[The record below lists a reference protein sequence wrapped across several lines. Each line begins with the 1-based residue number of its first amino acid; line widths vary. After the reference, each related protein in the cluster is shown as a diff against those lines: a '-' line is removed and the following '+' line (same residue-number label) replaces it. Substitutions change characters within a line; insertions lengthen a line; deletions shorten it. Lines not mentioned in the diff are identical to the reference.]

1 MNLAARLLEWLVA
14 PLLSIWLVS
23 LGISLMSARNTVDTI
38 LDDGLSS
45 AATVLMAEWQARA
58 TTDGT
63 SKFPSDATR
72 LWMTVARDTP
82 ITYLI
87 VDDANVPQSG
97 DPDLISLL
105 RETADADHRLP
116 AAPVTASVTSGTIGI
131 SGTGLRVIPGFNTV
145 LDDDSMRVVRTRF
158 SQGGRNFV
166 LGVVQSRERHA
177 ALFRVGT
184 LHEILAQSA
193 TLLVAFF
200 LLWYGLSYV
209 GQPLKALKTYL
220 DERGAEDLRPLPEQL
235 APQEIAPLIG
245 SVNALMARL
254 QASFAAQKRFIA
266 NAAHQLRT
274 PLAALQAQSEL
285 LQHMPDGT
293 DREQSLK
300 RLTATGQRAS
310 HLATQLLTLVRAE
323 SAGTTS
329 VRLPV
334 DLNALCEAV
343 ALDVIP
349 QALAREIDFALEIH
363 TTPVEI
369 VGDATLL
376 GEMIR
381 NLLDNAFK
389 YTPIH
394 GSVTL
399 TVRADPPTCV
409 VDDSGPGVLAH
420 DHNRIFAPFAR
431 VALTDAH
438 TGAPIPG
445 TGLGLAIV
453 REVADAH
460 QASVHVERSTLGG
473 ARFVV
478 SFTSVERQSSVS
490 GLA

>member
-1 MNLAARLLEWLVA
+1 MNLAARLMEWLVA

-45 AATVLMAEWQARA
+45 AVTALIAEWQARKPGDVNA
-58 TTDGT
+58 
-63 SKFPSDATR
+63 KFPSDATR
-72 LWMTVARDTP
+72 QWLNMVPQTP
-82 ITYLI
+82 IAYLI
-87 VDDANVPQSG
+87 VDEAYVPQSG
-97 DPDLISLL
+97 DPDLLQLL
-105 RETADADHRLP
+105 RETTDSDLQSATT
-116 AAPVTASVTSGTIGI
+116 TASSSATRSHLLT
-131 SGTGLRVIPGFNTV
+131 GFNTV
-145 LDDDSMRVVRTRF
+145 LDEEEMRVVRAKF
-158 SQGGRNFV
+158 SVRGRSFV
-166 LGVVQSRERHA
+166 VGVVQSRERHA

-184 LHEILAQSA
+184 MHEITAQSV

-200 LLWYGLSYV
+200 LLWYGLNYV
-209 GQPLKALKTYL
+209 ALPLKTLQSHL
-220 DERGAEDLRPLPEQL
+220 DERGADDLRALPEQL

-254 QASFAAQKRFIA
+254 QASFAAQKRFLA

-274 PLAALQAQSEL
+274 PLAALLAQSEL
-285 LQHMPDGT
+285 LQKMPDGLE
-293 DREQSLK
+293 REQSMK
-300 RLTATGQRAS
+300 RLTATGERAS

-334 DLNALCEAV
+334 DLNALCEDV

-349 QALAREIDFALEIH
+349 QALLREIDFAMEAH
-363 TTPVEI
+363 SAPVAI

-389 YTPIH
+389 YTPVR
-394 GSVTL
+394 GTVTL
-399 TVRADPPTCV
+399 TVRADPPSCA
-409 VDDSGPGVLAH
+409 VDDSGPGVALSEQ
-420 DHNRIFAPFAR
+420 NRIFAPFAR
-431 VALTDAH
+431 VALVDTE
-438 TGAPIPG
+438 TGLPIPG

-460 QASVHVERSTLGG
+460 HASVRVENSALGG
-473 ARFVV
+473 ARFIV
-478 SFTSVERQSSVS
+478 SFGSDERQSTVS
-490 GLA
+490 C

>member
-14 PLLSIWLVS
+14 PLLSVWLVS

-38 LDDGLSS
+38 LDDGLSA
-45 AATVLMAEWQARA
+45 AATVLIAEWQARVPDRSA
-58 TTDGT
+58 A
-63 SKFPSDATR
+63 KFPSEATR
-72 LWMTVARDTP
+72 LWMNIARDTP

-87 VDDANVPQSG
+87 VDEGNVPQSG
-97 DPDLISLL
+97 DPDLLPLL
-105 RETADADHRLP
+105 RETVDADQQLLP
-116 AAPVTASVTSGTIGI
+116 VSSEGSHVW
-131 SGTGLRVIPGFNTV
+131 VGFNTV
-145 LDDDSMRVVRTRF
+145 IEDETMRVVRTRF
-158 SQGGRNFV
+158 SVAGRNFV
-166 LGVVQSRERHA
+166 IGVVQSRERHA
-177 ALFRVGT
+177 ALIRVGT
-184 LHEILAQSA
+184 LHEILAQSV

-209 GQPLKALKTYL
+209 GLPLKTLKSHL

-235 APQEIAPLIG
+235 APQEIAPLIA

-254 QASFAAQKRFIA
+254 QASFVAQKRFIA

-274 PLAALQAQSEL
+274 PLAALRAQSEL
-285 LQHMPDGT
+285 LQKMPDGA
-293 DREQSLK
+293 DRDQSLQ
-300 RLTATGQRAS
+300 RLTATGERAS
-310 HLATQLLTLVRAE
+310 HLASQLLTLVRAE

-334 DLNALCEAV
+334 ELNALCEAV

-349 QALAREIDFALEIH
+349 QALAREIDFAMESHAEAVQI
-363 TTPVEI
+363 I
-369 VGDATLL
+369 GDATLL

-389 YTPIH
+389 YTPIG

-399 TVRADPPTCV
+399 TVRADPPACV
-409 VDDSGPGVLAH
+409 VDDSGPGVAQSEQ
-420 DHNRIFAPFAR
+420 NRIFAPFAR
-431 VALTDAH
+431 VALTDSG
-438 TGAPIPG
+438 TGAPVAG

-460 QASVHVERSTLGG
+460 NASVRVERSTLGG

-478 SFTSVERQSSVS
+478 SFTSAERQSAVS
-490 GLA
+490 AMA

>member
-1 MNLAARLLEWLVA
+1 MNLAARLMEWLVA

-45 AATVLMAEWQARA
+45 AVTVLIAEWQARQPDDSNA
-58 TTDGT
+58 
-63 SKFPSDATR
+63 KFPSDATR
-72 LWMTVARDTP
+72 QWMDIAPQTP

-87 VDDANVPQSG
+87 VDEANVPQSG
-97 DPDLISLL
+97 DPDLLQLL
-105 RETADADHRLP
+105 RETADSDLQLA
-116 AAPVTASVTSGTIGI
+116 TTTTTS
-131 SGTGLRVIPGFNTV
+131 SLLLRGFNTV
-145 LDDDSMRVVRTRF
+145 LDDEAMRVVRTKF
-158 SQGGRNFV
+158 SVGGRNFV
-166 LGVVQSRERHA
+166 VGVVQSRERHA

-184 LHEILAQSA
+184 MHEITAQSI

-209 GQPLKALKTYL
+209 ALPLKTLKSHL
-220 DERGAEDLRPLPEQL
+220 DERGADDLRPLPEQL
-235 APQEIAPLIG
+235 APQEIAPLIA

-274 PLAALQAQSEL
+274 PLAALRAQSEL
-285 LQHMPDGT
+285 LQKMPEGAE
-293 DREQSLK
+293 REQSMK
-300 RLTATGQRAS
+300 RLTATGERAS

-334 DLNALCEAV
+334 DLNALCEGV

-349 QALAREIDFALEIH
+349 HALAREIDFAMETH
-363 TTPVEI
+363 PVPVAI

-389 YTPIH
+389 YTPVR
-394 GSVTL
+394 GTVTL
-399 TVRADPPTCV
+399 TVRADPPSCV
-409 VDDSGPGVLAH
+409 VDDSGPGVALSEH
-420 DHNRIFAPFAR
+420 DRIFAPFAR
-431 VALTDAH
+431 VGLTDSQ

-453 REVADAH
+453 KEVADAH
-460 QASVHVERSTLGG
+460 HATVRVERSTLGG

-478 SFTSVERQSSVS
+478 SFTDFPPT
-490 GLA
+490 

>member
-23 LGISLMSARNTVDTI
+23 LGISLMSARNTVDNI

-45 AATVLMAEWQARA
+45 AATVLIAEWQARVPGDVNA
-58 TTDGT
+58 Q
-63 SKFPSDATR
+63 FPSAATR
-72 LWMTVARDTP
+72 QWMNVAPETP
-82 ITYLI
+82 MAYLI
-87 VDDANVPQSG
+87 VDDANMPQSG
-97 DPDLISLL
+97 DPDLLQLL
-105 RETADADHRLP
+105 RETTDSDFQFATTTVHGSHLLA
-116 AAPVTASVTSGTIGI
+116 
-131 SGTGLRVIPGFNTV
+131 GFNTV
-145 LDDDSMRVVRTRF
+145 LDDEAMRVVRTKF
-158 SQGGRNFV
+158 SVGGRNFV
-166 LGVVQSRERHA
+166 VGVVQSRERHA
-177 ALFRVGT
+177 ALLRVGT
-184 LHEILAQSA
+184 LHEVTAQSV

-209 GQPLKALKTYL
+209 ALPLKTLKSHL
-220 DERGAEDLRPLPEQL
+220 DERGADDLRPLPEQL

-274 PLAALQAQSEL
+274 PLAALRAQSEL
-285 LQHMPDGT
+285 LQKMPDGAE
-293 DREQSLK
+293 REQSMK
-300 RLTATGQRAS
+300 RLTATGERAS

-329 VRLPV
+329 MRLTV
-334 DLNALCEAV
+334 DLNALCEEV

-349 QALAREIDFALEIH
+349 QALVREIDFALETHATGPI
-363 TTPVEI
+363 EI

-394 GSVTL
+394 GTVTL
-399 TVRADPPTCV
+399 TVRANPPSV
-409 VDDSGPGVLAH
+409 AVDDSGPGVAQSEQ
-420 DHNRIFAPFAR
+420 NRIFAPFAR
-431 VALTDAH
+431 VALVDSE
-438 TGAPIPG
+438 TGLPIPG

-460 QASVHVERSTLGG
+460 NASVRVENSTLSG
-473 ARFVV
+473 ARFIV
-478 SFTSVERQSSVS
+478 SFES
-490 GLA
+490 A

>member
-14 PLLSIWLVS
+14 PLVSIWLVS
-23 LGISLMSARNTVDTI
+23 LGISLMSSRNTVDTI
-38 LDDGLSS
+38 LDDGLSAAATALIVEWSNKSSTS
-45 AATVLMAEWQARA
+45 AATTGSAAAQ
-58 TTDGT
+58 
-63 SKFPSDATR
+63 FPSEATR
-72 LWMTVARDTP
+72 LWMNIARDTP

-87 VDDANVPQSG
+87 VDESNAPQAG
-97 DPDLISLL
+97 DPDLLPLL
-105 RETADADHRLP
+105 RETVDADRQFPLV
-116 AAPVTASVTSGTIGI
+116 AADGSHVLA
-131 SGTGLRVIPGFNTV
+131 GFNTV
-145 LDDDSMRVVRTRF
+145 IDDEPMRVVRSRF
-158 SQGGRNFV
+158 SAAGRNFIV
-166 LGVVQSRERHA
+166 GVVQARERHA
-177 ALFRVGT
+177 ALVRVGMR
-184 LHEILAQSA
+184 HEVLAQSI

-209 GQPLKALKTYL
+209 SLPLKTLKSHL
-220 DERGAEDLRPLPEQL
+220 DERGPEDLRPLPAQL
-235 APQEIAPLIG
+235 APLEIAPLIG

-274 PLAALQAQSEL
+274 PLAALRAQSEL
-285 LQHMPDGT
+285 LQKMPDGAE
-293 DREQSLK
+293 REQSMK
-300 RLTATGQRAS
+300 RLTATGERAS

-334 DLNALCEAV
+334 DLNALCEDV

-349 QALAREIDFALEIH
+349 QALAREIDFALETH
-363 TTPVEI
+363 AGGTVEI

-389 YTPIH
+389 YTPI
-394 GSVTL
+394 GGMVTL
-399 TVRADPPTCV
+399 AVRANPPSCV
-409 VDDSGPGVLAH
+409 VDDSGPGVAPSEQ
-420 DHNRIFAPFAR
+420 NRIFAPFAR
-431 VALTDAH
+431 VALTDSE
-438 TGAPIPG
+438 TGSPIPG

-460 QASVHVERSTLGG
+460 NGSVRVENSALGG

-478 SFTSVERQSSVS
+478 SFEST
-490 GLA
+490 

>member
-23 LGISLMSARNTVDTI
+23 LGISLMSARNTVDSI

-45 AATVLMAEWQARA
+45 AATVLIAEWQARVPG
-58 TTDGT
+58 DVNVQ
-63 SKFPSDATR
+63 FPSAATR
-72 LWMTVARDTP
+72 QWLNIAPETP
-82 ITYLI
+82 IAYLI

-97 DPDLISLL
+97 DPDLLQLL
-105 RETADADHRLP
+105 RETTDSDFQFATT
-116 AAPVTASVTSGTIGI
+116 TA
-131 SGTGLRVIPGFNTV
+131 TGSHLLAGFNTV
-145 LDDDSMRVVRTRF
+145 LDDEAMRVVRTKF
-158 SQGGRNFV
+158 SVGGRNFV
-166 LGVVQSRERHA
+166 VGVVQSRERHA

-184 LHEILAQSA
+184 KHEVTAQSI

-200 LLWYGLSYV
+200 LLWYGLNYV
-209 GQPLKALKTYL
+209 ALPLKSLKSHL
-220 DERGAEDLRPLPEQL
+220 DERGADDLRPLPEQL

-274 PLAALQAQSEL
+274 PLAALRAQSEL
-285 LQHMPDGT
+285 LQKMPDGAE
-293 DREQSLK
+293 REQSMK
-300 RLTATGQRAS
+300 RLTATGERAS

-329 VRLPV
+329 VRLAV
-334 DLNALCEAV
+334 DLIALCEDV

-349 QALAREIDFALEIH
+349 QALVREIDFALE
-363 TTPVEI
+363 TNADGPVEI

-389 YTPIH
+389 YTPVR
-394 GSVTL
+394 GTVTL
-399 TVRADPPTCV
+399 TVRSNPPSVV
-409 VDDSGPGVLAH
+409 VDDSGPGVAQSEQ
-420 DHNRIFAPFAR
+420 NRIFAPFAR
-431 VALTDAH
+431 VALVDSE
-438 TGAPIPG
+438 TGLPIPG

-460 QASVHVERSTLGG
+460 NANIRVESSTLGG
-473 ARFVV
+473 ARFIV
-478 SFTSVERQSSVS
+478 SFES
-490 GLA
+490 A

>member
-1 MNLAARLLEWLVA
+1 MNLAARLMEWLVA

-45 AATVLMAEWQARA
+45 AAMVLVAEWQARVPGDFK
-58 TTDGT
+58 T
-63 SKFPSDATR
+63 KFPSASTR
-72 LWMTVARDTP
+72 QWLNVVPETP
-82 ITYLI
+82 IAYLI

-97 DPDLISLL
+97 DPDLLQLL
-105 RETADADHRLP
+105 RATTDASLQLP
-116 AAPVTASVTSGTIGI
+116 AMTAARSHV
-131 SGTGLRVIPGFNTV
+131 LPGFNTV
-145 LDDDSMRVVRTRF
+145 LNDESMRVVRTKF
-158 SQGGRNFV
+158 SAAGRNFV
-166 LGVVQSRERHA
+166 VGVVQSRERHA

-184 LHEILAQSA
+184 MHEITAQSA

-200 LLWYGLSYV
+200 LLWYGLNYV
-209 GQPLKALKTYL
+209 ALPLKTLQSHL
-220 DERGAEDLRPLPEQL
+220 DERGADDLRPLPEQL

-274 PLAALQAQSEL
+274 PLAALRAQSEL
-285 LQHMPDGT
+285 LQKMPEGAE
-293 DREQSLK
+293 REQSMS
-300 RLTATGQRAS
+300 RLTATGERAS

-329 VRLPV
+329 VRLSV
-334 DLNALCEAV
+334 ELNALCEAV

-349 QALAREIDFALEIH
+349 QALVREIEFSLETH
-363 TTPVEI
+363 PTPVVI

-389 YTPIH
+389 YTPV
-394 GSVTL
+394 GGTVTL
-399 TVRADPPTCV
+399 TVRAEPPCCV
-409 VDDSGPGVLAH
+409 VDDSGPGVALAEQ
-420 DHNRIFAPFAR
+420 NRIFAPFAR
-431 VALTDAH
+431 VALTDSE
-438 TGAPIPG
+438 TGLPIPG

-460 QASVHVERSTLGG
+460 KANVRVEHSALGG
-473 ARFVV
+473 ARFIV
-478 SFTSVERQSSVS
+478 SF
-490 GLA
+490 A

>member
-14 PLLSIWLVS
+14 PLLSVWLVS

-38 LDDGLSS
+38 LDDGLSA
-45 AATVLMAEWQARA
+45 AATVLIAEWQARVPGA
-58 TTDGT
+58 RAV
-63 SKFPSDATR
+63 KFPSEATR
-72 LWMTVARDTP
+72 LWMNIARDTP

-87 VDDANVPQSG
+87 VDEANVPQSG
-97 DPDLISLL
+97 DPDLLPLL
-105 RETADADHRLP
+105 RETVDAGQKFSP
-116 AAPVTASVTSGTIGI
+116 PSAARSHPWA
-131 SGTGLRVIPGFNTV
+131 GFNTV
-145 LDDDSMRVVRTRF
+145 IEDEPMRVVRTRF
-158 SQGGRNFV
+158 SVAGRNFV
-166 LGVVQSRERHA
+166 IGVVQSRERHA
-177 ALFRVGT
+177 ALIRVGT
-184 LHEILAQSA
+184 LHEILAQSV

-209 GQPLKALKTYL
+209 GLPLKTLKSHL

-235 APQEIAPLIG
+235 APQEIAPLIA

-254 QASFAAQKRFIA
+254 QASFVAQKRFIA

-274 PLAALQAQSEL
+274 PLAALRAQSEL
-285 LQHMPDGT
+285 LQKMPDGA
-293 DREQSLK
+293 DRDQSLQ
-300 RLTATGQRAS
+300 RLTATGERAS
-310 HLATQLLTLVRAE
+310 HLASQLLTLVRAE

-334 DLNALCEAV
+334 ELNALCEAV

-349 QALAREIDFALEIH
+349 QALAREIDFAMESHAEAVQI
-363 TTPVEI
+363 I
-369 VGDATLL
+369 GDATLL

-389 YTPIH
+389 YTPIG

-399 TVRADPPTCV
+399 TVRADPPACV
-409 VDDSGPGVLAH
+409 VDDSGPGVAQSEQ
-420 DHNRIFAPFAR
+420 NRIFAPFAR
-431 VALTDAH
+431 VALTDSG
-438 TGAPIPG
+438 TGAPVAG

-460 QASVHVERSTLGG
+460 NASVRVERSTLGG

-478 SFTSVERQSSVS
+478 SFTSAERQSAVS
-490 GLA
+490 AMA

>member
-38 LDDGLSS
+38 LDDGLTS
-45 AATVLMAEWQARA
+45 AATVLIAEWQARQP
-58 TTDGT
+58 GEVG

-72 LWMTVARDTP
+72 LWMNVARDAP
-82 ITYLI
+82 ISYLI
-87 VDDANVPQSG
+87 VDEANVPQSG
-97 DPDLISLL
+97 DPDLLPLL
-105 RETADADHRLP
+105 RETADADRQFPL
-116 AAPVTASVTSGTIGI
+116 ATATASAGM
-131 SGTGLRVIPGFNTV
+131 RVLPGFNTV

-158 SQGGRNFV
+158 SRGGRNFA

-184 LHEILAQSA
+184 VHEILAQGA

-209 GQPLKALKTYL
+209 GRPLRALKTYL

-245 SVNALMARL
+245 SVNALMSRL

-274 PLAALQAQSEL
+274 PLAALQVQSEL
-285 LQHMPDGT
+285 LQHMPDGA
-293 DREQSLK
+293 DREQSMR

-334 DLNALCEAV
+334 DLNALCAEV
-343 ALDVIP
+343 AHDVIA
-349 QALAREIDFALEIH
+349 QALARQIDFALE
-363 TTPVEI
+363 TRPGTVEI

-389 YTPIH
+389 YTPLG

-399 TVRADPPTCV
+399 TVRADPPACI
-409 VDDSGPGVLAH
+409 VDDSGPGVPPSEQT
-420 DHNRIFAPFAR
+420 RIFAPFAR
-431 VALTDAH
+431 LALTDSD

-453 REVADAH
+453 REVADTHNAT
-460 QASVHVERSTLGG
+460 VHVERSALGG
-473 ARFVV
+473 ACFVV
-478 SFTSVERQSSVS
+478 SFASGERQSSVS
-490 GLA
+490 AVT

>member
-1 MNLAARLLEWLVA
+1 VNLAARLLEWLVA
-14 PLLSIWLVS
+14 PLLSVWLVS
-23 LGISLMSARNTVDTI
+23 LGISLMSARNTVDAI
-38 LDDGLSS
+38 LDDGLSA
-45 AATVLMAEWQARA
+45 AATVLVAEWQARP
-58 TTDGT
+58 T
-63 SKFPSDATR
+63 SVDTRANGAPLRFPSEATR
-72 LWMTVARDTP
+72 AWLTVARETP

-87 VDDANVPQSG
+87 VNDANAAQSG
-97 DPDLISLL
+97 NPDLLPLL
-105 RETADADHRLP
+105 RETADAEQPLGAL
-116 AAPVTASVTSGTIGI
+116 AATSTMQL
-131 SGTGLRVIPGFNTV
+131 TGFNTV
-145 LDDDSMRVVRTRF
+145 LEDDTAMRVVRTRF
-158 SQGGRNFV
+158 SRGGENFV

-177 ALFRVGT
+177 ALVRIGT
-184 LHEILAQSA
+184 LHEILAQSI

-209 GQPLKALKTYL
+209 ALPLKTLQTHL

-235 APQEIAPLIG
+235 APQEIAPLIA

-274 PLAALQAQSEL
+274 PLAALLAQSEL
-285 LQHMPDGT
+285 LQRIPSGPERDQAT
-293 DREQSLK
+293 L

-334 DLNALCEAV
+334 ELNALCEAV

-349 QALAREIDFALEIH
+349 YALARHIDFSMDSH
-363 TTPVEI
+363 STDVEI
-369 VGDATLL
+369 LGDATLL
-376 GEMIR
+376 GELIR

-389 YTPIH
+389 YTPLY
-394 GSVTL
+394 GSVAL
-399 TVRADPPTCV
+399 SVRADPPTCC
-409 VDDSGPGVLAH
+409 VDDSGPGVAESEQH
-420 DHNRIFAPFAR
+420 RIFAPFAR
-431 VALTDAH
+431 VALTDAD
-438 TGAPIPG
+438 TGMPVPG

-460 QASVHVERSTLGG
+460 NASVRVERSALGG

-478 SFTSVERQSSVS
+478 SFASAPRQNAVS
-490 GLA
+490 AEA

>member
-1 MNLAARLLEWLVA
+1 MNLAARLMEWLVA

-45 AATVLMAEWQARA
+45 AAMVLIAEWQARA
-58 TTDGT
+58 PGDVKA
-63 SKFPSDATR
+63 KFPSTATR
-72 LWMTVARDTP
+72 QWMNIVPEAP
-82 ITYLI
+82 MAYLI
-87 VDDANVPQSG
+87 VDDANLPQSG
-97 DPDLISLL
+97 DPDLLQLL
-105 RETADADHRLP
+105 RETTDENLQFPTAT
-116 AAPVTASVTSGTIGI
+116 AARSHVLT
-131 SGTGLRVIPGFNTV
+131 GFNTV
-145 LDDDSMRVVRTRF
+145 LADESMRVVRTKF
-158 SQGGRNFV
+158 SAAGRNFV

-184 LHEILAQSA
+184 MHEITAQSA

-200 LLWYGLSYV
+200 LLWYGLNYV
-209 GQPLKALKTYL
+209 ALPLKTLQSHL
-220 DERGAEDLRPLPEQL
+220 DERGADDLRPLPEQL

-254 QASFAAQKRFIA
+254 QTSFAAQKRFIA

-274 PLAALQAQSEL
+274 PLAALRAQSEL
-285 LQHMPDGT
+285 LQQMPEGAE
-293 DREQSLK
+293 REQSMR
-300 RLTATGQRAS
+300 RLTATGERAS

-334 DLNALCEAV
+334 ELNALCEAV

-349 QALAREIDFALEIH
+349 HALLREIDFALETH
-363 TTPVEI
+363 PAPVTI

-389 YTPIH
+389 YTPLR
-394 GSVTL
+394 GTVTL
-399 TVRADPPTCV
+399 TVRANPPACA
-409 VDDSGPGVLAH
+409 VDDSGPGVAQSEQS
-420 DHNRIFAPFAR
+420 RIFAPFAR
-431 VALTDAH
+431 VALTDSE
-438 TGAPIPG
+438 TGLPVPG

-453 REVADAH
+453 REVADTHNAN
-460 QASVHVERSTLGG
+460 VRVENSALGG

-478 SFTSVERQSSVS
+478 SFES
-490 GLA
+490 A

>member
-38 LDDGLSS
+38 LDDGLSA
-45 AATVLMAEWQARA
+45 AATVLIAEWRSKTTAPEGVRVA
-58 TTDGT
+58 TTA
-63 SKFPSDATR
+63 KFPSEATR
-72 LWMTVARDTP
+72 LWMNIARDTP
-82 ITYLI
+82 INYLI
-87 VDDANVPQSG
+87 VDEANVPQVG
-97 DPDLISLL
+97 DPDLLPLL
-105 RETADADHRLP
+105 RETVDADRQFP
-116 AAPVTASVTSGTIGI
+116 QASADGSHLL
-131 SGTGLRVIPGFNTV
+131 SGFNTV
-145 LDDDSMRVVRTRF
+145 IDDEPMRVVSTRF
-158 SQGGRNFV
+158 SAAGRNFIV
-166 LGVVQSRERHA
+166 GVVQARERHN
-177 ALFRVGT
+177 ALVRAGT
-184 LHEILAQSA
+184 MREVVAQSI

-209 GQPLKALKTYL
+209 SRPLNTLKTHL
-220 DERGAEDLRPLPEQL
+220 DERGPEDLRPLPEQL

-254 QASFAAQKRFIA
+254 QASFTAQKRFIA

-274 PLAALQAQSEL
+274 PLAALRAQSEL
-285 LQHMPDGT
+285 LQKMPEGAE
-293 DREQSLK
+293 REQSMK
-300 RLTATGQRAS
+300 RLTATGERAS

-334 DLNALCEAV
+334 DLNALCEGV

-349 QALAREIDFALEIH
+349 QALVREIDFALETH
-363 TTPVEI
+363 PSPVPI

-389 YTPIH
+389 YTPIR
-394 GSVTL
+394 GTVTL
-399 TVRADPPTCV
+399 TVRADPPSCV
-409 VDDSGPGVLAH
+409 VDDSGPGVAPSEQS
-420 DHNRIFAPFAR
+420 RIFAPFAR
-431 VALTDAH
+431 VALTDSE
-438 TGAPIPG
+438 TGSPIPG

-460 QASVHVERSTLGG
+460 HASVRVEKSALGG
-473 ARFVV
+473 ARFNV
-478 SFTSVERQSSVS
+478 SFKSD
-490 GLA
+490 

>member
-1 MNLAARLLEWLVA
+1 MNLAARLMEWLVA

-45 AATVLMAEWQARA
+45 AARVLVAEWQTRMPGDVK
-58 TTDGT
+58 T
-63 SKFPSDATR
+63 KFPSAATR
-72 LWMTVARDTP
+72 QWLNIVPETP
-82 ITYLI
+82 IAYLI

-97 DPDLISLL
+97 DPDLLQLL
-105 RETADADHRLP
+105 RETTDSEFP
-116 AAPVTASVTSGTIGI
+116 VAPPRSHVLSG
-131 SGTGLRVIPGFNTV
+131 FDTV
-145 LDDDSMRVVRTRF
+145 LDDEAMRVVRTKF
-158 SQGGRNFV
+158 SVSGRNFV
-166 LGVVQSRERHA
+166 VGVVQSRERHA

-184 LHEILAQSA
+184 MHAITAQSVM
-193 TLLVAFF
+193 LLVAFF
-200 LLWYGLSYV
+200 LLWYGLNYV
-209 GQPLKALKTYL
+209 ALPLKSLRSHL
-220 DERGAEDLRPLPEQL
+220 DERGADDLRPLPEQL

-274 PLAALQAQSEL
+274 PLAALRAQSEL
-285 LQHMPDGT
+285 LQAMPDGAE
-293 DREQSLK
+293 REQSMR
-300 RLTATGQRAS
+300 RLTATGERAS

-329 VRLPV
+329 VRLAV
-334 DLNALCEAV
+334 DLNALCEDV

-349 QALAREIDFALEIH
+349 QALLREIDFALETH
-363 TTPVEI
+363 AAGPVEI

-389 YTPIH
+389 YTPVR
-394 GSVTL
+394 GTVTL
-399 TVRADPPTCV
+399 TVRANPPSVV
-409 VDDSGPGVLAH
+409 VDDSGPGVAQSEQ
-420 DHNRIFAPFAR
+420 NRIFAPFAR
-431 VALTDAH
+431 VALVDSE
-438 TGAPIPG
+438 TGLPIPG

-460 QASVHVERSTLGG
+460 NASVRVENSTLGG
-473 ARFVV
+473 ARFIV
-478 SFTSVERQSSVS
+478 SFESALRQSAVS
-490 GLA
+490 PLP

>member
-1 MNLAARLLEWLVA
+1 MNLAARLMEWLVA

-23 LGISLMSARNTVDTI
+23 LGVSLMSARNTVDTI

-45 AATVLMAEWQARA
+45 AATVLITEWQARIQGDVNA
-58 TTDGT
+58 N
-63 SKFPSDATR
+63 FPSAATR
-72 LWMTVARDTP
+72 QWMNIAPKTP
-82 ITYLI
+82 IAYLI
-87 VDDANVPQSG
+87 VDDDNVPQAG
-97 DPDLISLL
+97 DPDLLQLL
-105 RETADADHRLP
+105 RETSDSKQQFATTTATGSRLL
-116 AAPVTASVTSGTIGI
+116 A
-131 SGTGLRVIPGFNTV
+131 GFNTV
-145 LDDDSMRVVRTRF
+145 LDDEAMRVVRTKF
-158 SQGGRNFV
+158 SAGGRNFV
-166 LGVVQSRERHA
+166 VGVVQSRERHA

-184 LHEILAQSA
+184 MHEITAQSV

-209 GQPLKALKTYL
+209 ALPLKTLKLHL
-220 DERGAEDLRPLPEQL
+220 DERGADDLRPLPEQL

-254 QASFAAQKRFIA
+254 QASFTAQKRFIA

-274 PLAALQAQSEL
+274 PLAALRAQSEL
-285 LQHMPDGT
+285 LQKMPEGA
-293 DREQSLK
+293 DRDQSMR
-300 RLTATGQRAS
+300 RLTATGERAS

-334 DLNALCEAV
+334 DLNALCEEV

-349 QALAREIDFALEIH
+349 QALAREIDFALETH
-363 TTPVEI
+363 PAPVAI

-389 YTPIH
+389 YTPFR
-394 GSVTL
+394 GTVTL
-399 TVRADPPTCV
+399 TVRADPPSCV
-409 VDDSGPGVLAH
+409 VDDSGPGVAPSEQ
-420 DHNRIFAPFAR
+420 NRIFAPFAR
-431 VALTDAH
+431 VALVDTE
-438 TGAPIPG
+438 TGLPIPG

-460 QASVHVERSTLGG
+460 NASVRVENSALGG
-473 ARFVV
+473 ARFIV
-478 SFTSVERQSSVS
+478 SFES
-490 GLA
+490 A

>member
-45 AATVLMAEWQARA
+45 AATVLISEWRNKVSGDPVA
-58 TTDGT
+58 
-63 SKFPSDATR
+63 KFPSDATR
-72 LWMTVARDTP
+72 QWMNVVRDMP

-87 VDDANVPQSG
+87 VDEANIPQSG
-97 DPDLISLL
+97 DPDLLPLL
-105 RETADADHRLP
+105 RETADADLQFP
-116 AAPVTASVTSGTIGI
+116 TVAAAGSHLLT
-131 SGTGLRVIPGFNTV
+131 GFNTV
-145 LDDDSMRVVRTRF
+145 LDDEAMRVVRTRF
-158 SQGGRNFV
+158 SVGSRSFV
-166 LGVVQSRERHA
+166 VGVVQSRERHA
-177 ALFRVGT
+177 VLFRVGT
-184 LHEILAQSA
+184 MHEVLAQSV

-209 GQPLKALKTYL
+209 SQPLRSLQAYL

-235 APQEIAPLIG
+235 APAEIAPLIA

-274 PLAALQAQSEL
+274 PLAALRAQSDL
-285 LQHMPDGT
+285 LQHMPDGA
-293 DREQSLK
+293 DRDQALK
-300 RLTATGQRAS
+300 RLIATGQRSS

-329 VRLPV
+329 ERVPV

-349 QALAREIDFALEIH
+349 QALAREIDFALETH
-363 TTPVEI
+363 AGGPVEI

-399 TVRADPPTCV
+399 AVHADPPGCTV
-409 VDDSGPGVLAH
+409 EDSGPGVPVSEH
-420 DHNRIFAPFAR
+420 DRIFAPFAR
-431 VALTDAH
+431 LALTDTN

-453 REVADAH
+453 REVADTHNAN
-460 QASVHVERSTLGG
+460 VYVERATLGG

-478 SFTSVERQSSVS
+478 SFTSAERQSAVS
-490 GLA
+490 GVA

>member
-1 MNLAARLLEWLVA
+1 MNLAARLMEWLVA

-45 AATVLMAEWQARA
+45 AAMVLIAEWQARA
-58 TTDGT
+58 PGDVKA
-63 SKFPSDATR
+63 KFPSAATR
-72 LWMTVARDTP
+72 QWMNIVPDAP
-82 ITYLI
+82 MAYLI
-87 VDDANVPQSG
+87 VDDANVAQSG
-97 DPDLISLL
+97 DPDLLQLL
-105 RETADADHRLP
+105 RETTDADLRLATAT
-116 AAPVTASVTSGTIGI
+116 AARSHVLT
-131 SGTGLRVIPGFNTV
+131 GFNTV
-145 LDDDSMRVVRTRF
+145 LADESMRVVRTKF
-158 SQGGRNFV
+158 SAAGRNFV

-184 LHEILAQSA
+184 MHEITAQSA

-200 LLWYGLSYV
+200 LLWYGLNYV
-209 GQPLKALKTYL
+209 ALPLKTLQSHL
-220 DERGAEDLRPLPEQL
+220 DERGADDLRPLPEQL

-254 QASFAAQKRFIA
+254 QTSFAAQKRFIA

-274 PLAALQAQSEL
+274 PLAALRAQSEL
-285 LQHMPDGT
+285 LQKMPEGAE
-293 DREQSLK
+293 REQSMR
-300 RLTATGQRAS
+300 RLTATGERAS

-334 DLNALCEAV
+334 ELNALCEAV

-349 QALAREIDFALEIH
+349 QALLREIDFALETH
-363 TTPVEI
+363 PAPVTI

-389 YTPIH
+389 YTPLR
-394 GSVTL
+394 GTVTL
-399 TVRADPPTCV
+399 TVRANPPACA
-409 VDDSGPGVLAH
+409 VDDSGPGVAQSEQS
-420 DHNRIFAPFAR
+420 RIFAPFAR
-431 VALTDAH
+431 VALTDSE
-438 TGAPIPG
+438 TGLPVPG

-453 REVADAH
+453 REVADTHNAN
-460 QASVHVERSTLGG
+460 VRVENSALGG

-478 SFTSVERQSSVS
+478 SFKS
-490 GLA
+490 A

>member
-23 LGISLMSARNTVDTI
+23 LGISLMSSRNTVDTI
-38 LDDGLSS
+38 LDDGLS
-45 AATVLMAEWQARA
+45 AATTALIAEWRSQSTASTPSLGGRA
-58 TTDGT
+58 GSATATA
-63 SKFPSDATR
+63 KFPSDATR
-72 LWMTVARDTP
+72 LWMNIAPNTP
-82 ITYLI
+82 INYLI
-87 VDDANVPQSG
+87 VDEANMPQSG
-97 DPDLISLL
+97 DPDLLPLL
-105 RETADADHRLP
+105 RETVEADRQFPLASADGSHLL
-116 AAPVTASVTSGTIGI
+116 T
-131 SGTGLRVIPGFNTV
+131 GFNTV
-145 LDDDSMRVVRTRF
+145 IEEEPMRVVRTRF
-158 SQGGRNFV
+158 SAAGRNFIV
-166 LGVVQSRERHA
+166 GVVQSRERHA
-177 ALFRVGT
+177 ALIRAGT
-184 LHEILAQSA
+184 LHEILAQSI
-193 TLLVAFF
+193 TLVVAFF

-209 GQPLKALKTYL
+209 ALPLSTLKSHL
-220 DERGAEDLRPLPEQL
+220 DERGADDLRPLPEQL

-274 PLAALQAQSEL
+274 PLAALRAQSEL
-285 LQHMPDGT
+285 LQKMPDGAER
-293 DREQSLK
+293 DQSMK
-300 RLTATGQRAS
+300 RLSATGERAS

-329 VRLPV
+329 QRLPV
-334 DLNALCEAV
+334 ELNALCEAV

-349 QALAREIDFALEIH
+349 QALEREIDFAMESNA
-363 TTPVEI
+363 TPVEI

-389 YTPIH
+389 YTPVR
-394 GSVTL
+394 GNVTL
-399 TVRADPPTCV
+399 TVRADPPVCIV
-409 VDDSGPGVLAH
+409 EDSGPGVAESEQ
-420 DHNRIFAPFAR
+420 NRIFAPFAR
-431 VALTDAH
+431 VPLTDSE

-460 QASVHVERSTLGG
+460 NASVRVERSALGG

-478 SFTSVERQSSVS
+478 SFARPLT
-490 GLA
+490 A